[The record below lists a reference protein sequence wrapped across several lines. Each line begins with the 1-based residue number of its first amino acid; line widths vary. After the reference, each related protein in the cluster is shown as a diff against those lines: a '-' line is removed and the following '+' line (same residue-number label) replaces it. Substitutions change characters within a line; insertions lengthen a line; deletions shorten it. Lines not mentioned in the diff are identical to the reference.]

1 MTLDRFGLWTGIV
14 LFFTVLLWPP
24 GSTLPPEAQK
34 VLAVTILVG
43 IWWITEALP
52 IPMTSLL
59 PAVLLPVL
67 GIMTS
72 QDAIKSYAH
81 DLIFLLMGGLFLARG
96 IEKWNL
102 HKRIALHIMSW
113 IGVNPRQIVLGCM
126 ISAAF
131 LSMWISNTATTLMML
146 PIALALLSQ
155 LQETWQTERSTPS
168 PWFHNFS
175 ICLLLGI
182 AYAAN
187 VGGMGTLIGTPPN
200 LIFAGQFSERFPSA
214 PQITFAAW
222 SMIALPIVLIF
233 IPAMWA
239 MFVYVLTPLPSAK
252 STERSGVDVIRTELT
267 ALGPMS
273 VGEQW
278 IRRIVVI
285 TAFLWIFRRPIP
297 LWGGWEIPGWSQI
310 FTYFDVFRDLAVEK
324 YVTDTTVVL
333 FMVLCCFAIRVRHDG
348 ESKALLDWEH
358 ANRIPWGMLLLFGG
372 GLAIAKGF
380 DVSGLSVWI
389 GQQMQQATDLS
400 TPLVVGGIVASMTF
414 LTEITSNTAT
424 TAILM
429 PIMADTA
436 IGLQIHPL
444 LLMIPATLAA
454 SCAFM
459 LPVATLPNAI
469 VFSTG
474 RIPIRKMVLYG
485 FVINL
490 IGIIL
495 ITAMMLL
502 WGIPMLS
509 IIPEQLPAW
518 AEY

>member
-1 MTLDRFGLWTGIV
+1 MTLDRIGLWMGIV
-14 LFFTVLLWPP
+14 LFFIVLLWPP

-34 VLAVTILVG
+34 VLAITILVA
-43 IWWITEALP
+43 ILWITEALP

-155 LQETWQTERSTPS
+155 LQDSWNTKKSTPIS
-168 PWFHNFS
+168 WFQNFS

-200 LIFAGQFSERFPSA
+200 LIFAGQFSERFSSA
-214 PQITFAAW
+214 PQITFATW
-222 SMIALPIVLIF
+222 SILTLPIVLIF
-233 IPAMWA
+233 IPVMWA
-239 MFVYVLTPLPSAK
+239 MFVYILTPLPTARSM
-252 STERSGVDVIRTELT
+252 EGSGVDVIRTELT
-267 ALGPMS
+267 ALGTMS
-273 VGEQW
+273 VGERT
-278 IRRIVVI
+278 ILRIVVV
-285 TAFLWIFRRPIP
+285 TAFLWIFRRPIS
-297 LWGGWEIPGWSQI
+297 LWGGWEIPGWSQV
-310 FTYFDVFRDLAVEK
+310 FTHFAAFHGLSVEK
-324 YVTDTTVVL
+324 YVTDATVVL
-333 FMVLCCFAIRVRHDG
+333 FMVLCCFAIRVRHEG
-348 ESKALLDWEH
+348 KSKALLDWEH

-389 GQQMQQATDLS
+389 GQQMQQATNLS

-502 WGIPMLS
+502 WGIPLLS
-509 IIPEQLPAW
+509 ITPEQMPTW

>member
-1 MTLDRFGLWTGIV
+1 MTVNRIGLWTGIAFFFAL
-14 LFFTVLLWPP
+14 LFWPVS
-24 GSTLPPEAQK
+24 STMPPEAQR
-34 VLAVTILVG
+34 VLAITALVG

-59 PAVLLPVL
+59 PAVLLPIL

-72 QDAIKSYAH
+72 QDAIKAYAH
-81 DLIFLLMGGLFLARG
+81 DLIFLLMGGLFLAQG

-126 ISAAF
+126 VSAAF
-131 LSMWISNTATTLMML
+131 LSMWISNTATTLMLL
-146 PIALALLSQ
+146 PVAMALLSQ
-155 LQETWQTERSTPS
+155 LHDSWKTGESAGP
-168 PWFHNFS
+168 PWFQNFS

-200 LIFAGQFSERFPSA
+200 LIFAGQFAERFAMA
-214 PQITFAAW
+214 PDITFTTW
-222 SMIALPIVLIF
+222 SLMALPIVLIF

-239 MFVYVLTPLPSAK
+239 MFVWVLTPLPSAHAAGG
-252 STERSGVDVIRTELT
+252 SGIDVVRTELA
-267 ALGPMS
+267 ALGPMTL
-273 VGEQW
+273 GEQW
-278 IRRIVVI
+278 IRRIVI
-285 TAFLWIFRRPIP
+285 TTAFLWIFRKPIP
-297 LWGGWEIPGWSQI
+297 LSGGWEIPGWSQLLL
-310 FTYFDVFRDLAVEK
+310 FFDVFQNLPIEK
-324 YVTDTTVVL
+324 YVTDATVVL
-333 FMVLCCFAIRVRHDG
+333 CMVALCFAIRIRDNG
-348 ESKALLDWEH
+348 ESKPLLDWEY

-389 GQQMQQATDLS
+389 GQQMQQATTLS
-400 TPLVVGGIVASMTF
+400 TPLLVGGVVASMTF

-436 IGLQIHPL
+436 IGLQLNPL

-490 IGIIL
+490 MGIIL
-495 ITAMMLL
+495 ITVITLL
-502 WGIPMLS
+502 WGIPLLS
-509 IIPEQLPAW
+509 ISPEHLPTW
-518 AEY
+518 AK

>member
-1 MTLDRFGLWTGIV
+1 MPLNRIGLLTGII
-14 LFFTVLLWPP
+14 LFFIVLVWPA

-34 VLAVTILVG
+34 VLAITILVG

-81 DLIFLLMGGLFLARG
+81 DLIFLLMGGLFLAQG

-102 HKRIALHIMSW
+102 HKRIALNIMSW

-146 PIALALLSQ
+146 PIALALISQ
-155 LQETWQTERSTPS
+155 LQNSWQTENLAPN
-168 PWFHNFS
+168 PCFQNFS

-187 VGGMGTLIGTPPN
+187 IGGMGTLIGTPPN
-200 LIFAGQFSERFPSA
+200 LIFAGQFGEHFPAA
-214 PQITFAAW
+214 PQVTFATW
-222 SMIALPIVLIF
+222 SMVSLPIVLIF

-239 MFVYVLTPLPSAK
+239 MFVWVLTPLPSANLARE
-252 STERSGVDVIRTELT
+252 SDIDVIQTEL
-267 ALGPMS
+267 AGLNEMS
-273 VGEQW
+273 AGERW
-278 IRRIVVI
+278 IRRIVVV
-285 TAFLWIFRRPIP
+285 TAFLWIFRKPIP

-310 FTYFDVFRDLAVEK
+310 FTYFDVFHDLAVEK
-324 YVTDTTVVL
+324 YVTDATVVL
-333 FMVLCCFAIRVRHDG
+333 FMVLLCFAIRVRHDG
-348 ESKALLDWEH
+348 KSKALLDWDH

-436 IGLQIHPL
+436 RGLQIHPL

-485 FVINL
+485 FAINL

-495 ITAMMLL
+495 ITAIMLL
-502 WGIPMLS
+502 WGIPLLA
-509 IIPEQLPAW
+509 ITPEKLPTW
-518 AEY
+518 AG

>member
-1 MTLDRFGLWTGIV
+1 MTLDRIGLWTGII
-14 LFFTVLLWPP
+14 LFFVVLAWPQN
-24 GSTLPPEAQK
+24 STLPPEAQK
-34 VLAVTILVG
+34 VLAITILVG

-52 IPMTSLL
+52 IPITSLL
-59 PAVLLPVL
+59 PAVLLPAL

-81 DLIFLLMGGLFLARG
+81 DLIFLLMGGLFLAQG

-102 HKRIALHIMSW
+102 HKRIALHTMAW

-146 PIALALLSQ
+146 PIALALLKQ
-155 LQETWQTERSTPS
+155 LKHSWKDKQTSLN
-168 PWFHNFS
+168 PWFQNFS

-214 PQITFAAW
+214 PHITFATW
-222 SMIALPIVLIF
+222 SMVALPIVLIF

-239 MFVYVLTPLPSAK
+239 MFVWVLTPLPSTKLAGE
-252 STERSGVDVIRTELT
+252 SSINVIKTELAGLST
-267 ALGPMS
+267 MNA
-273 VGEQW
+273 GEQW
-278 IRRIVVI
+278 IRRIVFI
-285 TAFLWIFRRPIP
+285 TACLWIFRNPIP
-297 LWGGWEIPGWSQI
+297 LWEGWEIPGWSQI
-310 FTYFDVFRDLAVEK
+310 FTYFTAFENLAVGK
-324 YVTDTTVVL
+324 YVTDATVVL
-333 FMVLCCFAIRVRHDG
+333 FMVLLCFAIRVKHNG
-348 ESKALLDWEH
+348 ESKALLDWKH

-380 DVSGLSVWI
+380 DISGLSVWI
-389 GQQMQQATDLS
+389 GQQMQQATNLS

-429 PIMADTA
+429 PIIADTSL
-436 IGLQIHPL
+436 GLQIHPL

-474 RIPIRKMVLYG
+474 LIPIRKMLIYG
-485 FVINL
+485 LFINL

-495 ITAMMLL
+495 ITTAMLF
-502 WGIPMLS
+502 WGIYLLS
-509 IIPEQLPAW
+509 ITPDLLPSW
-518 AEY
+518 AE

>member
-1 MTLDRFGLWTGIV
+1 MTLARIGLWTGIV
-14 LFFTVLLWPP
+14 LFFVVLLWPAS
-24 GSTLPPEAQK
+24 STLSPAAQR
-34 VLAVTILVG
+34 VLAITVLVG

-81 DLIFLLMGGLFLARG
+81 DLIFLLMGGLLLAQS

-126 ISAAF
+126 IAAAF

-155 LQETWQTERSTPS
+155 LQASWNTGTSDQS
-168 PWFHNFS
+168 PWFGNFS
-175 ICLLLGI
+175 IGLLLGI

-200 LIFAGQFSERFPSA
+200 LIFAGQFGERFPSA
-214 PQITFAAW
+214 PPITFATW

-239 MFVYVLTPLPSAK
+239 MFVWVLTPLPPGTSAGA
-252 STERSGVDVIRTELT
+252 SGIDVIRTEL
-267 ALGPMS
+267 ASLGAMS
-273 VGEQW
+273 VGERW
-278 IRRIVVI
+278 IRRIVVA
-285 TAFLWIFRRPIP
+285 TALLWIFRTPIP
-297 LWGGWEIPGWSQI
+297 LSGGWKIPGWSQI
-310 FTYFDVFRDLAVEK
+310 FGYFGPLHDHAVEQ
-324 YVTDTTVVL
+324 YVTDATVVL
-333 FMVLCCFAIRVRHDG
+333 GMVLLCFAIHVRHEG

-380 DVSGLSVWI
+380 DVSGLSIWI
-389 GQQMQQATDLS
+389 GQQMQHATDLS
-400 TPLVVGGIVASMTF
+400 IPLVVGGLVASMTF

-429 PIMADTA
+429 PIMADTSL
-436 IGLQIHPL
+436 GLQIHPL
-444 LLMIPATLAA
+444 LLMLPATLAA

-485 FVINL
+485 FVINCM
-490 IGIIL
+490 GIML
-495 ITAMMLL
+495 ITLVMLL
-502 WGIPMLS
+502 WGIPFF
-509 IIPEQLPAW
+509 IISPEQLPPW
-518 AEY
+518 AQ